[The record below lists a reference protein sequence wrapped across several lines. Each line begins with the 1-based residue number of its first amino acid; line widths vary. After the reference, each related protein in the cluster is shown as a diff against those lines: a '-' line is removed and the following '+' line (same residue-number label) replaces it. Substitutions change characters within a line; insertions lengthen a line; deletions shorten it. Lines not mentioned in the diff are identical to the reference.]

1 MSKEVDIEDAVTL
14 RTFCHGCRKDINV
27 TVPKA
32 IIDNALSYPVSHAH
46 LHGNPAHILIL
57 YVDSQYHIRGTE
69 LSETITVERP
79 HKVTPLNAMVLLR
92 IPPRYKR
99 TAMAMLKLRQAN
111 AHEVAKI
118 TGKKPKVES
127 YYLGSIFRLGYLER
141 TRIKNYYQYS
151 LPGLV
156 A

>member
-1 MSKEVDIEDAVTL
+1 MSKVVDIEDTVTL
-14 RTFCHGCRKDINV
+14 RTYCHSCNQDI
-27 TVPKA
+27 TVPVSRA
-32 IIDNALSYPVSHAH
+32 IIDNAHSYPVSHAH
-46 LHGNPAHILIL
+46 LHGNPSHILIL

-69 LSETITVERP
+69 LSETITIERSR
-79 HKVTPLNAMVLLR
+79 KVTPLNAMVLLR

-99 TAMAMLKLRQAN
+99 TAMAMLKLHQAN
-111 AHEVAKI
+111 AREVATI

-127 YYLGSIFRLGYLER
+127 YYLGSLFRLGYLER
-141 TRIKNYYQYS
+141 TRIKNFYQYS

>member
-1 MSKEVDIEDAVTL
+1 MSKAVDIEDTVTL
-14 RTFCHGCRKDINV
+14 RTYCHGCKQDLNV
-27 TVPKA
+27 MVSRA
-32 IIDNALSYPVSHAH
+32 IIDNAKSYPISHAH

-69 LSETITVERP
+69 LSETVTVERSR
-79 HKVTPLNAMVLLR
+79 KVTPLNAMILLR

-99 TAMAMLKLRQAN
+99 TAMAMLKLHQAN
-111 AHEVAKI
+111 AREVATI

-141 TRIKNYYQYS
+141 TRIKNFYQYS

-156 A
+156 G